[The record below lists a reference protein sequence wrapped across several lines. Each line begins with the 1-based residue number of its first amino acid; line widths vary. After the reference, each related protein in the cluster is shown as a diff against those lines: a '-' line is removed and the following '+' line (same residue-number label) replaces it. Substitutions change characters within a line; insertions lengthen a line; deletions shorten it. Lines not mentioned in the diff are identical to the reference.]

1 MIAVRRRRCVLT
13 VSPCHRVTVS
23 PGHPIGVASHLFRGS
38 PAEVAG
44 LCRRH
49 GLTCVKLAPSFPG
62 LSFYQPGD
70 ITPERCRHVAEPFA
84 REGIAVACL
93 WAAVNLLDPDLDRRH
108 RGIVRLHALL
118 RHGRDFGT
126 EYLITET
133 GSLNP
138 VGASGPFPEDR
149 SREAWRELRLILS
162 EALRV
167 ADGAGVTLLLKAEGS
182 HVLATLDDALRL
194 RDELP
199 HPRLGFVLDPVNYL
213 LDSPPGELG
222 PALERLVDRLGPWAP
237 VVHAKD
243 IRFEDHGAT
252 APRAGGGVLDYG
264 LFLRLLDRHQP
275 GAPIILEHL
284 CPQEVPDA
292 VAYLR
297 RYLA

>member
-1 MIAVRRRRCVLT
+1 M
-13 VSPCHRVTVS
+13 S
-23 PGHPIGVASHLFRGS
+23 PGHPLGVASHLFRGS

-49 GLTCVKLAPSFPG
+49 GLSCVQLAPNFPG

-70 ITPERCRHVAEPFA
+70 VTPERCRRVAEPFA

-93 WAAVNLLDPDLDRRH
+93 WGAANLLDPDLDRRH

-118 RHGRDFGT
+118 RHCRDFGT
-126 EYLITET
+126 EYLVTET

-138 VGASGPFPEDR
+138 LSPWEPFPENR
-149 SREAWRELRLILS
+149 SREAWLELRLILS

-167 ADGAGVTLLLKAEGS
+167 AADAGVTLLLKAEGG
-182 HVLATLDDALRL
+182 HVLATLEDVLRL

-199 HPRLGFVLDPVNYL
+199 HPNLGFVLDPVNYL
-213 LDSPPGELG
+213 LASSPGELG
-222 PALERLVDRLGPWAP
+222 PALERLVDQLGPRAP

-243 IRFEDHGAT
+243 IGFGPDGVT

-275 GAPIILEHL
+275 RAPIILEHL
-284 CPQEVPDA
+284 CPQDVPEA
-292 VAYLR
+292 VAYVR
-297 RYLA
+297 RHLG

>member
-1 MIAVRRRRCVLT
+1 
-13 VSPCHRVTVS
+13 
-23 PGHPIGVASHLFRGS
+23 VASHLFRGS
-38 PAEVAG
+38 PAEVAAV
-44 LCRRH
+44 CRRH
-49 GLTCVKLAPSFPG
+49 GLTCVQLAPNFPG

-70 ITPERCRHVAEPFA
+70 VTPERCRRAAEPFA
-84 REGIAVACL
+84 QQGIAVACL
-93 WAAVNLLDPDLDRRH
+93 WGSANLLDPDLDRRH

-118 RHGRDFGT
+118 RHCRDFGT
-126 EYLITET
+126 ESLVTEA

-138 VGASGPFPEDR
+138 LSPWEPFPENR
-149 SREAWRELRLILS
+149 SPEAWTELRLILA

-167 ADGAGVTLLLKAEGS
+167 AADAGVTLLLKAEAG

-199 HPRLGFVLDPVNYL
+199 HPSLGFVLDPVNYL
-213 LDSPPGELG
+213 LASPPGELG
-222 PALERLVDRLGPWAP
+222 PVLERLVEQLGPRAP

-243 IRFEDHGAT
+243 IAFGPDGVT

-275 GAPIILEHL
+275 RAPIILEHL
-284 CPQEVPDA
+284 CPHEVPEA

-297 RYLA
+297 RHLR

>member
-1 MIAVRRRRCVLT
+1 M
-13 VSPCHRVTVS
+13 SPCHLLGVS
-23 PGHPIGVASHLFRGS
+23 SHLFRGS

-49 GLTCVKLAPSFPG
+49 GLTCVQLAPNFPG

-70 ITPERCRHVAEPFA
+70 VTPERCRRAAEPFA

-93 WAAVNLLDPDLDRRH
+93 WASVNLLDPDLDRRH

-126 EYLITET
+126 EYVATET

-138 VGASGPFPEDR
+138 VSPWEPCPENR
-149 SREAWRELRLILS
+149 SREAWLELRLILA

-167 ADGAGVTLLLKAEGS
+167 AADAGVTLLLRAESG
-182 HVLATLDDALRL
+182 HVLATLEDALRL
-194 RDELP
+194 RDELA
-199 HPRLGFVLDPVNYL
+199 HPNLGFVLDPVNYL
-213 LDSPPGELG
+213 LESSPAELG
-222 PALERLVDRLGPWAP
+222 PALERVVEQLGPRAP
-237 VVHAKD
+237 VVYAKD
-243 IRFEDHGAT
+243 IRFEPHGVT

-275 GAPIILEHL
+275 RAPIILEHL
-284 CPQEVPDA
+284 CPQEVADA
-292 VAYLR
+292 ADSVR
-297 RYLA
+297 RHFG